1 MTQNEMI
8 KAFKALG
15 CKVTPRCCDGVIDDQ
30 VVTTYSVLVSV
41 EDMGSMVVR
50 HVREGEV
57 VDPTALVAGMR
68 KELKGR
74 VKATRAA
81 IRAER
86 SPS

>member
-8 KAFKALG
+8 KAFRALG
-15 CKVTPRCCDGVIDDQ
+15 CRVTPRCCDGVIDDQ

-50 HVREGEV
+50 HVREGEAV
-57 VDPTALVAGMR
+57 APGELVAEMR

-74 VKATRAA
+74 VKETRAA

-86 SPS
+86 SRS